1 MNWKNAGKILMVIS
15 LVAVF
20 SCQPKSEYEKLV
32 DRELSKN
39 VRLDSLF
46 LGISF
51 DMPKKE
57 FFAHCWEL
65 NKQRVLING
74 TGELSVRYDPS
85 EYFKHPTTMSFYPKY
100 VNDRIV
106 TMPIEFQ
113 YKNWA
118 LWNDEASVDVLIEDV
133 QSVFVKWYGGNEFTE
148 IVNEDETKRVWVK
161 VDGNRQIRIYR
172 KNVSTVHVDIS
183 DLTELNRLKEQAA

>member
-1 MNWKNAGKILMVIS
+1 MNRRILGALIIVCSI
-15 LVAVF
+15 VAF
-20 SCQPKSEYEKLV
+20 SCQPKSEYQKLV
-32 DRELSKN
+32 DKELSRN
-39 VRLDSLF
+39 IRLDSLF

-65 NKQRVLING
+65 NNQRVLVNG
-74 TGELSVRYDPS
+74 AGELSIKYDPS
-85 EYFKHPTTMSFYPKY
+85 DYFKHPTNMSFYPKY

-106 TMPIEFQ
+106 TMPVEFQ

-118 LWNDEASVDVLIEDV
+118 LWNEEASVEVLIEDV
-133 QSVFVKWYGGNEFTE
+133 QKVFLEWYGGNDFTE
-148 IVNEDETKRVWVK
+148 IVNKDETLRVWVK
-161 VDGNRQIRIYR
+161 VDGNRQIRLYK
-172 KNVSTVHVDIS
+172 KNVSTVRVEIS